1 MAKAS
6 ISFALAALGGLL
18 APLSAGSAMAET
30 PAEFFTGKT
39 MNYIVG
45 GGAGGSYDFYGRLVA
60 RYMEVNLPS
69 VTMVVKNLQAAG
81 GIAGA
86 NAIYAAKPDGL
97 TIGTSNT
104 GLIYGQIAESKG
116 IKFDLLKVSWL
127 GKAATDSRV
136 VVTSSL
142 SPYKTFA
149 DLQAAKTPV
158 KFSIGGFGSSAAA
171 ETMILAKV
179 FNINAQIIPGY
190 TSSEPEMSM
199 RRGEIDANVGFL
211 SSWDTFLKGGYG
223 QVVLQIGG
231 EAIPGVPDAS
241 KLADTKDKKSLV
253 ALVASQAELSR
264 FTFGPP
270 DIAADRL
277 AYLRA
282 SYKTALEN
290 PELRQQVEKTGRPV
304 EPLYGEDVAK
314 VVRQAL
320 DQSPEMV
327 AFIKESMAEKN

>member
-1 MAKAS
+1 MAYGSVKSAV
-6 ISFALAALGGLL
+6 AGVGGLL
-18 APLSAGSAMAET
+18 ALLGASPLAAQA

-39 MNYIVG
+39 MTYIVG

-60 RYMEVNLPS
+60 RYMETNLPQ

-149 DLQAAKTPV
+149 DMQAAKTPI

-179 FNINAQIIPGY
+179 FNIPVQIIPGY

-211 SSWDTFLKGGYG
+211 SSWDTFLKSGFG
-223 QVVLQIGG
+223 QVVLGIGG
-231 EAIPGVPDAS
+231 DPLPGVPDAN

-270 DIAADRL
+270 DIAPDRL

-290 PELRQQVEKTGRPV
+290 PELRAQVEKTGRPV

-314 VVRQAL
+314 IVREAL
-320 DQSPEMV
+320 DQSPDMV